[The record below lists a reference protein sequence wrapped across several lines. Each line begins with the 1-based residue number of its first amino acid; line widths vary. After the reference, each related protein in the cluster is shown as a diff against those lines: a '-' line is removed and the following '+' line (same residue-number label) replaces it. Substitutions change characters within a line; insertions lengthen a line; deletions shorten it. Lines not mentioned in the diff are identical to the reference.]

1 MELFS
6 LVLIILAC
14 VMFTSVLDQLIP
26 HLSLPLIQIAAG
38 LIVALIYPP
47 LGGVNIDS
55 ELFLVLFIAP
65 LLYRDSREV
74 SRVTLWNNK
83 WSILSMAIPLV
94 IATVVATGFVL
105 HQIIP
110 SIQLAAAFACAA
122 ALGPTDA
129 AAVSAMGSTIHLS
142 ERQSILLSGEALIND
157 ASGVVSFQFAIAAAL
172 TGAFSAKEATASFG
186 VLFFGG
192 IALGMAVGYVLKH
205 GMNRLRGIG
214 LVNTTT
220 HVLYEVLT
228 PFLLFL
234 FAEELHVSGILA
246 VVAAGLMMQEI
257 EGNIKSPER
266 ARQQMVSNSFWEVI
280 IYLING
286 FLFVMLGMQLPKVME
301 TRLIENL
308 SAQTVIGTVIAVTSV
323 IIAVRFLWVGA
334 TELMTRDRIT
344 GERGIAHVGST
355 LRQALVTTL
364 AGPKG
369 AVTLSIILT
378 LPVTMND
385 GSPLPMRSQIIF
397 ITSGVILC
405 TLLLANFLLPMI
417 SPKEERKE
425 DEVALSQARILVLEK
440 TVKEMRD
447 LLDTY
452 ADEDFTPAF
461 RLTLMRYRVRLMR
474 ERLSMESCGR
484 QLGDM
489 IMKVLDVQ
497 QARADEIQ
505 REATHIPESQ
515 RLDYYS
521 ILPAIRRS
529 IGYFAGAENVGARF
543 ETSKGRLML
552 KLLGWKRRVMDYD
565 DEKKA
570 RVYFDTVVFAL
581 DLEYTAIRYLQ
592 GICREEDPERARL
605 AGVLLEEHKAALQS
619 LWGRIN
625 YGQEVKL
632 EEVDVFVHTM
642 GQSLPEGMLNRTMEQ
657 FRKAF
662 AFNNEADANA
672 MQIEM
677 EKIRECRR
685 DGSITEEQSWRLR
698 EEVYLMQTALLE

>member
-1 MELFS
+1 MELFA
-6 LVLIILAC
+6 LILIILAC

-38 LIVALIYPP
+38 LIVALIYPS

-172 TGAFSAKEATASFG
+172 T
-186 VLFFGG
+186 
-192 IALGMAVGYVLKH
+192 
-205 GMNRLRGIG
+205 
-214 LVNTTT
+214 
-220 HVLYEVLT
+220 
-228 PFLLFL
+228 
-234 FAEELHVSGILA
+234 
-246 VVAAGLMMQEI
+246 
-257 EGNIKSPER
+257 
-266 ARQQMVSNSFWEVI
+266 
-280 IYLING
+280 
-286 FLFVMLGMQLPKVME
+286 
-301 TRLIENL
+301 
-308 SAQTVIGTVIAVTSV
+308 
-323 IIAVRFLWVGA
+323 
-334 TELMTRDRIT
+334 
-344 GERGIAHVGST
+344 
-355 LRQALVTTL
+355 
-364 AGPKG
+364 
-369 AVTLSIILT
+369 
-378 LPVTMND
+378 
-385 GSPLPMRSQIIF
+385 
-397 ITSGVILC
+397 
-405 TLLLANFLLPMI
+405 
-417 SPKEERKE
+417 
-425 DEVALSQARILVLEK
+425 
-440 TVKEMRD
+440 
-447 LLDTY
+447 
-452 ADEDFTPAF
+452 
-461 RLTLMRYRVRLMR
+461 
-474 ERLSMESCGR
+474 
-484 QLGDM
+484 
-489 IMKVLDVQ
+489 
-497 QARADEIQ
+497 
-505 REATHIPESQ
+505 
-515 RLDYYS
+515 
-521 ILPAIRRS
+521 
-529 IGYFAGAENVGARF
+529 GARF